1 MLRSLYSG
9 VSGMRSNQTK
19 MDVLGNNIANSS
31 TTGFKA
37 GRVRFQDMLSQT
49 VANAQSPTAGNLGGV
64 NAQQIGLGVKVGSI
78 DTIMTGGVM
87 QATNRNLDFAIEGE
101 GFFVLSQGGEAGTK
115 LYSRDGAFYRDYQG
129 NLVNSGGYRTMGYSP
144 EYTKLT
150 SALTEAEVVL
160 TEAEAKVAATE
171 AAAKAAEDAAAV
183 TGADP
188 SLVGIATALRTK
200 ANEAVTAKDLAA
212 TASTDAKAAVV
223 KANEDGLDKNL
234 VLLNIPNKIMGVD
247 GTEVEMESYAID
259 GTGTIKGVYSDGKIY
274 DLGQIAVTKFANP
287 EGLEKLG
294 NSNYR
299 ASNNSGIPENGRAS
313 ANGYG
318 IIRSGV
324 LEMSNV
330 DLANEFT
337 ELIVTSRSYQ
347 ANSRTITTSDEMLQE
362 LINLKR

>member
-19 MDVLGNNIANSS
+19 MDVIGNNIANSS

-49 VANAQSPTAGNLGGV
+49 VANAQSPNAGSLGGV

-101 GFFVLSQGGEAGTK
+101 GFFILSQGGTTGTS
-115 LYSRDGAFYRDYQG
+115 LYSRDGAFYRDNGG
-129 NLVNSGGYRTMGYSP
+129 NLVSSGGYRVMGYQYDL
-144 EYTKLT
+144 E
-150 SALTEAEVVL
+150 ALQAEFD
-160 TEAEAKVAATE
+160 ATLP
-171 AAAKAAEDAAAV
+171 ADQSQQLKDDLDAAKAEK
-183 TGADP
+183 GP
-188 SLVGIATALRTK
+188 SPLKIPNVKT
-200 ANEAVTAKDLAA
+200 
-212 TASTDAKAAVV
+212 V
-223 KANEDGLDKNL
+223 KAGT
-234 VLLNIPNKIMGVD
+234 PAVD
-247 GTEVEMESYAID
+247 TEIKMESYAID
-259 GTGTIKGVYSDGKIY
+259 GSGRITGVYSDGKTY
-274 DLGQIAVTKFANP
+274 CLGKMAVAKFENP

-294 NSNYR
+294 NSNYS
-299 ASNNSGIPENGRAS
+299 ASNNSGAAEVGKAN

-318 IIRSGV
+318 IIRSGA

>member
-49 VANAQSPTAGNLGGV
+49 VANAQSPTTGSLGGI

-78 DTIMTGGVM
+78 DTIMTGGAL
-87 QATNRNLDFAIEGE
+87 QGTNRDLDFAIEGE
-101 GFFVLSQGGEAGTK
+101 GFFVLSQGGTGTNN
-115 LYSRDGAFYRDYQG
+115 LYTRDGAFYRDYTG
-129 NLVNSGGYRTMGYSP
+129 NLVNSGGFHVMGYKPNAAGDPIDPATHGDLVPLTILP
-144 EYTKLT
+144 EKDHKDG
-150 SALTEAEVVL
+150 AP
-160 TEAEAKVAATE
+160 K
-171 AAAKAAEDAAAV
+171 KA
-183 TGADP
+183 
-188 SLVGIATALRTK
+188 
-200 ANEAVTAKDLAA
+200 DL
-212 TASTDAKAAVV
+212 
-223 KANEDGLDKNL
+223 
-234 VLLNIPNKIMGVD
+234 
-247 GTEVEMESYAID
+247 ESYAID
-259 GTGTIKGVYSDGKIY
+259 GSGKITGVYSDGESLFI
-274 DLGQIAVTKFANP
+274 GQMALTKFTNP
-287 EGLEKLG
+287 GGLEKVG

-299 ASNNSGIPENGRAS
+299 ASNNSGLPATGQAS
-313 ANGYG
+313 ANGFG
-318 IIRSGV
+318 IVRSGV
-324 LEMSNV
+324 VEMSNV